1 MDPIDRCSDEQIQK
15 ILTETS
21 LNERSSTNYEVENVQ
36 DSKITDLD
44 ASAVTLSTGKKQLLT
59 LA

>member
-15 ILTETS
+15 VLTETS

-36 DSKITDLD
+36 DREITDLD
-44 ASAVTLSTGKKQLLT
+44 GSAVTLSTGKKQLLT